1 MASRTVRFISGAD
14 QMVICP
20 YDHHHVIHSRN
31 LGKHIRKCRKNYTG
45 PELAGLRLQNFSRT
59 RPAAHMPSM
68 MSKPRLPSRDELQK
82 RETRETH
89 QNQARR
95 EVETKWKA
103 ECKRRSAE
111 KGGISEINQA
121 S

>member
-45 PELAGLRLQNFSRT
+45 PELAVCAFSAVHIM
-59 RPAAHMPSM
+59 PPQELLAH
-68 MSKPRLPSRDELQK
+68 
-82 RETRETH
+82 
-89 QNQARR
+89 
-95 EVETKWKA
+95 
-103 ECKRRSAE
+103 
-111 KGGISEINQA
+111 QA
-121 S
+121 SCPYAKYDVYAAAPE